1 MRKILV
7 LEDNVDINEIITNI
21 LNDQGYTVYSS
32 FDAFHALKVFNT
44 EEIDCVITDL
54 MLPLMSGEQFIS
66 EIRKR
71 SNVHIIIISAKVDTS
86 SKLEGLRIGADDY
99 LYKPFLEE
107 ELILKVDNL
116 FKKKQKEET
125 LSFNHHEVLFEIG
138 KPTISVLNND
148 ISLTSVEYRLLK
160 ILIESKGKVIT
171 RDVFLD
177 TLYSYGDEVFD
188 RVIDVHI
195 GNIRK
200 KIKHVYKKELIKTVY
215 GLGYQFVG
223 EKDE

>member
-7 LEDNVDINEIITNI
+7 LEDNVDINEIITTI
-21 LNDQGYTVYSS
+21 LQEQGYTVYSS
-32 FDAFHALKVFNT
+32 FDAFHALELFQK
-44 EEIDCVITDL
+44 EKMDCVITDL

-66 EIRKR
+66 EIRKQ
-71 SNVHIIIISAKVDTS
+71 SDVHIIIISAKVDSS

-125 LSFNHHEVLFEIG
+125 LFFNNQDVLFEIG
-138 KPTISVLNND
+138 KPKITILSKD
-148 ISLTSVEYRLLK
+148 ITLTSVEYRLLK
-160 ILIESKGKVIT
+160 ILIESNGKVIT
-171 RDVFLD
+171 RDTFLD
-177 TLYSYGDEVFD
+177 TLYSYGDEVYD

-200 KIKHVYKKELIKTVY
+200 KIKQVYKKELIKTVY

-223 EKDE
+223 DKDE